1 MRGGLVQCIPGPAW
15 PLGDV
20 QELIVAQTLGDAD
33 RERKVRQNLEAAAQ
47 WDGALPE
54 AVDPQTNAVVSRNW
68 FAWPNAA
75 FACVELGAFR
85 LGWGIDP
92 VK

>member
-1 MRGGLVQCIPGPAW
+1 MHTRAPW

-20 QELIVAQTLGDAD
+20 QDMIIARAMNDPE
-33 RERKVRQNLEAAAQ
+33 RERRALARLEAAAQ

-54 AVDPQTNAVVSRNW
+54 AYDAESGAVVSRHW

-75 FACVELGAFR
+75 LTAYAG
-85 LGWGIDP
+85 GT
-92 VK
+92 